1 MKNLTP
7 IEITTLKR
15 FYKMAEYMNHLLMQG
30 YQPDMINWD
39 KVLTLIAPEAYD
51 TEIINLF
58 RNYGTVTSFRD
69 FKGLYELVAMS
80 YPLTLL
86 LESVQSVHPA
96 TTTSVTAV
104 TTNPVK
110 RTYNRIKELILANKR
125 KKALGRKFIAAVE
138 YARQTGGKY
147 TGIIAAGIIPFLDD
161 LLLDDLLELKR
172 LTFNPFFLADCYTA
186 SALLWKKLSD
196 KVTRIVANYQ

>member
-86 LESVQSVHPA
+86 LESVQSIYSTP
-96 TTTSVTAV
+96 TSVTTV
-104 TTNPVK
+104 ITNPVK

-138 YARQTGGKY
+138 YACQTGGKY

-172 LTFNPFFLADCYTA
+172 LTSNPFFLADCYTA